1 MVSLTTPALLFRA
14 GSICVCIR
22 GSVGW
27 LFSFWGEGDSFAKE
41 TVSRFYT
48 SRDWVS
54 VLYCSFTEFC
64 TYATLAVNRDYSY
77 PKLTGLCKGKLCW
90 RIPLYRQKCRNLN
103 ANLLLTKCQH
113 KSNTFWLRLITF
125 KRSDDDISLSC
136 LSQLRDSNIQAFIY
150 RAVFISRISQSRRE
164 LFRVSQVTIC
174 LNLFF
179 FLP

>member
-1 MVSLTTPALLFRA
+1 MSLTTPALWFRA

-27 LFSFWGEGDSFAKE
+27 LFPFWGKGDSFAKE

-48 SRDWVS
+48 SRDWV
-54 VLYCSFTEFC
+54 FTEFC
-64 TYATLAVNRDYSY
+64 TYGTLAVIRYYSY
-77 PKLTGLCKGKLCW
+77 AKLTGLCKSKLCW
-90 RIPLYRQKCRNLN
+90 WIPFYRQKCRNLN
-103 ANLLLTKCQH
+103 SNLLLTKCQL
-113 KSNTFWLRLITF
+113 KYTFWPRLITF

-150 RAVFISRISQSRRE
+150 HEVFISRISQSRQE
-164 LFRVSQVTIC
+164 LFGVSQVTIC
-174 LNLFF
+174 FILFF